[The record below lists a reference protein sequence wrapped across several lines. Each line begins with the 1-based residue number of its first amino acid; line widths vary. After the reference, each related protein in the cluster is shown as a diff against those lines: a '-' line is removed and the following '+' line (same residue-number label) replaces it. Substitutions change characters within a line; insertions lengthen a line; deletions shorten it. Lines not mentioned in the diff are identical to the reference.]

1 VFIKGN
7 INDVVPTV
15 GDSVRFAPPSLGGLA
30 LDLVEVS
37 PHELNPWVRITGE
50 QSVRITS
57 PALVNLDKNSPAFDS
72 ARVIMRSDSA
82 TIPKL
87 VVSDVALSAKQVA
100 AIYGTQG
107 HYLGDLDMGELVKNE
122 IAEIVKAVQSTAS
135 YKDKNAEESGDTKT
149 YTIEEIL
156 TLVSTGKMT
165 IDDAQE
171 KFDLSDIIV
180 DAYEHG
186 LLTVENLHYY
196 ASGTEADVEM
206 IAQTVAANAELL
218 YEATY
223 YTSLG
228 HFVNRQSG
236 SIKCNDEIF
245 QQGDAKSCLDS
256 DGRFFLA
263 WNMRATS
270 GRLAATGVYI
280 ARIEIKVTVNDKK
293 ISHQTRDFL
302 WGVRRGKL
310 NIADLGL

>member
-1 VFIKGN
+1 
-7 INDVVPTV
+7 
-15 GDSVRFAPPSLGGLA
+15 
-30 LDLVEVS
+30 
-37 PHELNPWVRITGE
+37 
-50 QSVRITS
+50 
-57 PALVNLDKNSPAFDS
+57 
-72 ARVIMRSDSA
+72 
-82 TIPKL
+82 
-87 VVSDVALSAKQVA
+87 
-100 AIYGTQG
+100 
-107 HYLGDLDMGELVKNE
+107 
-122 IAEIVKAVQSTAS
+122 
-135 YKDKNAEESGDTKT
+135 
-149 YTIEEIL
+149 
-156 TLVSTGKMT
+156 MT

-206 IAQTVAANAELL
+206 IAQMVAANAELL